1 MMKNKKFLALVLA
14 STMVVSLTGCGGDS
28 NKQTTQGSTEPTTS
42 STTQST
48 TSTQGGDTSDQEY
61 VYKDAVSVLSAN
73 WNPHTYQ
80 TVDDGYLLDYVACGF
95 YEPVYNDE
103 LHPVEGLEPY
113 AGYKF
118 IPSMAASDP
127 VDVTEKIKAEHPEF
141 GIPESA
147 SEGYAY
153 TIDLNQQA
161 QWADGTPIN
170 ADSYIYSMKELLN
183 PKANNYRATDYY
195 NGEFVIVG
203 AEAYA
208 NSGKRKFQINSED
221 GETMAYALAD
231 LVKGEDGTYST
242 AEGYPVFFGLNESYA
257 WMGGKS
263 LNDYH
268 SSGHISDEVWNV
280 LSEAADAQ
288 NYCPVTDET
297 IAALYQFTGSD
308 TWGNEPQE
316 QLGYYMSVAVSYYP
330 EVDFS
335 SVGLFKSGDYQ
346 ITIVF
351 SNSLSGFN
359 LYYNLSTPTWLV
371 KEDLYEANKKIN
383 GEAYS
388 STYNSSVET
397 SSSYGPYKLVEFQS
411 DKALRLE
418 KNENW
423 FGYTDGQ
430 HTYKDPTDGQVYDM
444 WQSTAIECQVVAE
457 SATHKMMF
465 LKGELMTYGL
475 GADDFDTYRNSE
487 YAFATPKTT
496 TFFFIINGYMD
507 AIKNREASSD
517 FDKTKYD
524 LETMTLKSFK
534 QALAVTYDK
543 ELFAGTISPS
553 RKGGYGLIGT
563 TYVYN
568 PSTGAKYRDTDQA
581 RQVLCDFYSVDTSKF
596 SSLEEAVK
604 SITGFD
610 PEEAKVLYKQ
620 AFDEALAAGFIT
632 DQDGDGISDQ
642 TVRIEYAM
650 STDPNDFLTKTINY
664 LNEKMKE
671 VTAGTP
677 FDGKIEFVMS
687 ANYGNEWSNKLRSGL
702 ADTALAGWSGSSMNP
717 FDVIRLYTNGTD
729 QQYDGKWFDA
739 SKVDMT
745 LELNGESITMN
756 LRQWS
761 EALLG
766 TTITKDGKDY
776 NFGEA
781 FADVDT
787 RLTILASL
795 EGQILQTYN
804 YIPMLEDASMGL
816 LTQQAYYV
824 VDDFSPLM
832 SRGGIQYLKYNY
844 SESEWAAY
852 VTEQGGELKY

>member
-1 MMKNKKFLALVLA
+1 M
-14 STMVVSLTGCGGDS
+14 
-28 NKQTTQGSTEPTTS
+28 
-42 STTQST
+42 
-48 TSTQGGDTSDQEY
+48 
-61 VYKDAVSVLSAN
+61 
-73 WNPHTYQ
+73 
-80 TVDDGYLLDYVACGF
+80 
-95 YEPVYNDE
+95 
-103 LHPVEGLEPY
+103 
-113 AGYKF
+113 
-118 IPSMAASDP
+118 
-127 VDVTEKIKAEHPEF
+127 
-141 GIPESA
+141 
-147 SEGYAY
+147 
-153 TIDLNQQA
+153 
-161 QWADGTPIN
+161 
-170 ADSYIYSMKELLN
+170 
-183 PKANNYRATDYY
+183 
-195 NGEFVIVG
+195 
-203 AEAYA
+203 
-208 NSGKRKFQINSED
+208 
-221 GETMAYALAD
+221 
-231 LVKGEDGTYST
+231 
-242 AEGYPVFFGLNESYA
+242 
-257 WMGGKS
+257 
-263 LNDYH
+263 
-268 SSGHISDEVWNV
+268 
-280 LSEAADAQ
+280 
-288 NYCPVTDET
+288 
-297 IAALYQFTGSD
+297 
-308 TWGNEPQE
+308 
-316 QLGYYMSVAVSYYP
+316 
-330 EVDFS
+330 
-335 SVGLFKSGDYQ
+335 
-346 ITIVF
+346 
-351 SNSLSGFN
+351 
-359 LYYNLSTPTWLV
+359 
-371 KEDLYEANKKIN
+371 
-383 GEAYS
+383 
-388 STYNSSVET
+388 
-397 SSSYGPYKLVEFQS
+397 
-411 DKALRLE
+411 
-418 KNENW
+418 
-423 FGYTDGQ
+423 
-430 HTYKDPTDGQVYDM
+430 
-444 WQSTAIECQVVAE
+444 
-457 SATHKMMF
+457 
-465 LKGELMTYGL
+465 
-475 GADDFDTYRNSE
+475 
-487 YAFATPKTT
+487 
-496 TFFFIINGYMD
+496 
-507 AIKNREASSD
+507 
-517 FDKTKYD
+517 
-524 LETMTLKSFK
+524 
-534 QALAVTYDK
+534 
-543 ELFAGTISPS
+543 
-553 RKGGYGLIGT
+553 
-563 TYVYN
+563 
-568 PSTGAKYRDTDQA
+568 
-581 RQVLCDFYSVDTSKF
+581 CDFYSVDTSKF